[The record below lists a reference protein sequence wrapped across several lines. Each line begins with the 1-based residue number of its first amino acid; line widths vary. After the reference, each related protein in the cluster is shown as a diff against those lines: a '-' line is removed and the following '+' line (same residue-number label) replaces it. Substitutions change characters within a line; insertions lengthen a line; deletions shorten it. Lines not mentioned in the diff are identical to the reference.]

1 MEAIRVVSTSKNS
14 DPKPISHPRRNWRNG
29 IVYPMIRILDL
40 GSQGREVRMA
50 PLSTTP
56 TEGVGKFLFI
66 FPVTLRFASLKVL
79 VPDGNVLPLKDNIS
93 ILLNWK
99 LRHFP
104 DHFELLMSWSQWARE
119 RISVGRGSWFRPPR
133 GNWICFSTMKVSKI
147 VSGVQIF

>member
-1 MEAIRVVSTSKNS
+1 
-14 DPKPISHPRRNWRNG
+14 
-29 IVYPMIRILDL
+29 MIRILDL

-93 ILLNWK
+93 ILLN
-99 LRHFP
+99 
-104 DHFELLMSWSQWARE
+104 
-119 RISVGRGSWFRPPR
+119 
-133 GNWICFSTMKVSKI
+133 
-147 VSGVQIF
+147 